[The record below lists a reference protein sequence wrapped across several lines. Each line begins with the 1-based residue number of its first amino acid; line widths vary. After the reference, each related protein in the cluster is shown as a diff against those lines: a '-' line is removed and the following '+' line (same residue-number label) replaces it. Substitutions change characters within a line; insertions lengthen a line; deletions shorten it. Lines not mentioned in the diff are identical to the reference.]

1 MKHITIK
8 DIARHL
14 SLSVSTVSRAL
25 INDKNIR
32 QETKERVLETA
43 KMLGYKPN
51 PVATNLKYGHTN
63 TVGVI
68 VPEMLTPFASQV
80 ISGIQ
85 SVLYANGIKVIIA
98 ESDEDPNKE
107 RENLQTMERFM
118 VDGIIICLCSYKE
131 NLDQYIRLQ
140 QAEMPMV
147 FYDRIPYGMNV
158 SQVIVDDYIKA
169 FFLVEHLIREG
180 YRHIVHLQGPDDVYN
195 SVERARGYKDAL
207 VKFNI
212 PFDKDRMLK
221 AGLTFKDGANA
232 ADMLI
237 EKGVSF
243 DAIFAFTDTLA
254 IGAMNRLRDLG
265 KKIPEEIAI
274 ASFSGTVLSTI
285 VYPQLTTVE
294 PPLQQMGK
302 VVAELI
308 IEKIK
313 EPLSPNRSI
322 VLDAEIKLR
331 ASLSRTLVEEHCM
344 HVVAWFDQKNVR
356 VVRWRVKD
364 EETFYEMLWELMEAV
379 PVAKREEEQSGFE
392 EVFRTQKFSS
402 VLVLDGQGIQGW
414 NDTGI
419 IQV

>member
-195 SVERARGYKDAL
+195 SV
-207 VKFNI
+207 
-212 PFDKDRMLK
+212 
-221 AGLTFKDGANA
+221 
-232 ADMLI
+232 
-237 EKGVSF
+237 
-243 DAIFAFTDTLA
+243 
-254 IGAMNRLRDLG
+254 
-265 KKIPEEIAI
+265 
-274 ASFSGTVLSTI
+274 
-285 VYPQLTTVE
+285 
-294 PPLQQMGK
+294 
-302 VVAELI
+302 
-308 IEKIK
+308 
-313 EPLSPNRSI
+313 
-322 VLDAEIKLR
+322 
-331 ASLSRTLVEEHCM
+331 
-344 HVVAWFDQKNVR
+344 
-356 VVRWRVKD
+356 
-364 EETFYEMLWELMEAV
+364 
-379 PVAKREEEQSGFE
+379 
-392 EVFRTQKFSS
+392 
-402 VLVLDGQGIQGW
+402 
-414 NDTGI
+414 DTGG
-419 IQV
+419 VYDLM